1 MKSTVNINR
10 STHTRLIHIRSMNKI
25 WINTWNT
32 HTGFGLISELE
43 LLVVPNFTL
52 DVRSRFVVD
61 WSCFSL
67 WLRVACG
74 TQFHLDL
81 GFLLLIDPVFNFDWE
96 WLVVPNFTSIWVFCC
111 CCLCPGSHFDVGCIY
126 CVFWLALILFGS
138 MYWCFVPF
146 LFLYGWFLRFFRVCY
161 WCCRISSIVKSLY
174 GLVLHIVLVLY
185 LVHY

>member
-1 MKSTVNINR
+1 MDQYMK
-10 STHTRLIHIRSMNKI
+10 HTYQV
-25 WINTWNT
+25 
-32 HTGFGLISELE
+32 FGLISELE

-52 DVRSRFVVD
+52 DVRSRSIVV
-61 WSCFSL
+61 
-67 WLRVACG
+67 VV
-74 TQFHLDL
+74 
-81 GFLLLIDPVFNFDWE
+81 LIDPIFHFDWE
-96 WLVVPNFTSIWVFCC
+96 WLLVPNFTSIWVFCC
-111 CCLCPGSHFDVGCIY
+111 CCLCPVSHFDVGCVY

-138 MYWCFVPF
+138 MYWCSVPF